1 MNNNIAF
8 IAEENGTNNE
18 VFQLLNWRFHV
29 CYCGQLDNISHEEL
43 RELSPNI
50 VVVGMVGSS
59 TDYSELFTY
68 LSEEC
73 PDISVVSISS
83 RADSEAYEKYY
94 ETKQFHR
101 IIRPILGKQVL
112 EVCREILLGKVS
124 IEESDKDEK
133 KHILVVDD
141 NAMILRNIKRVLEER
156 YTVAVA
162 ASGMQAFVSIRK
174 KMPDLILLDYEMP
187 QMNGK
192 EVFKKLQTNDDLKE
206 IPVVFLTS
214 VDAKEIVM
222 ELLALKPA
230 GYILKPVDTQMLLD
244 KLEGILGK

>member
-1 MNNNIAF
+1 MKNNIAF

-50 VVVGMVGSS
+50 VVVSMVGSS

-124 IEESDKDEK
+124 AEEFDKDEK

-192 EVFKKLQTNDDLKE
+192 EVFEKLQKNDDLKE
-206 IPVVFLTS
+206 IPIVFLTS
-214 VDAKEIVM
+214 VDSREIVM

-230 GYILKPVDTQMLLD
+230 GYILKPADTQMLLD